1 MELFA
6 RKRIVLE
13 NSFLHKIANWLPR
26 GVPVSCRDDEPRGS
40 KLAGGRRLGRQ
51 TQAAIRARGSAED
64 GTPGGLQGESSESVS
79 EGCNS
84 WFTQGQ
90 KAKCPHCH
98 GIYVLKRNGEM
109 RTHTC
114 VPFMVMDAAD
124 LLPSLG

>member
-1 MELFA
+1 MKSASQFHDDA
-6 RKRIVLE
+6 
-13 NSFLHKIANWLPR
+13 AT
-26 GVPVSCRDDEPRGS
+26 GVCAP
-40 KLAGGRRLGRQ
+40 
-51 TQAAIRARGSAED
+51 AAAPPSYERADR
-64 GTPGGLQGESSESVS
+64 
-79 EGCNS
+79 NS